1 METVFKG
8 LFDSSNST
16 VIDVPVFLLCIGISL
31 ALGLMIA
38 FCARYRSG
46 YSRNFFIALTVLPA
60 IVCILIMMVNGNIG
74 AGVAIAGA
82 FALVRFRSSQG
93 DAKQITLVF
102 LTMASGLVVG
112 MGYWAYAAFFTVI
125 ICLVLL
131 VMTYLAQR
139 SPRITE
145 RIINITIP
153 EDLDYNGVFDAI
165 LAKYTK
171 QYELLHVRTSNMGS
185 LYRLKY
191 RAEIKDPAKEKA
203 LIDDLRCRNGNL
215 EISIMAHENEG
226 AVL

>member
-1 METVFKG
+1 METIFKS
-8 LFDSSNST
+8 LFDSNNT
-16 VIDVPVFLLCIGISL
+16 NVIDVPVFLLCIGISL
-31 ALGLMIA
+31 GLGLLIA
-38 FCARYRSG
+38 CCAKYRSG

-102 LTMASGLVVG
+102 LTMAAGLVVG
-112 MGYWAYAAFFTVI
+112 MGYWAYATVFTGI
-125 ICLVLL
+125 ICLVLIL
-131 VMTYLAQR
+131 MTYLGQHN
-139 SPRITE
+139 PRITE
-145 RIINITIP
+145 RVINITIP
-153 EDLDYNGVFDAI
+153 EDLDYNGVFDDI

-171 QYELLHVRTSNMGS
+171 QYELLHVKTSNMGS

-191 RAEIKDPAKEKA
+191 RAEIKNPAEEKA

-215 EISIMAHENEG
+215 EISVMAYENEG
-226 AVL
+226 PGL